1 MNSAPDFFYIHG
13 IGIVYIRMRAVTNIQ
28 RDMNRPGKE
37 TLRRIIHKIHKQNDC
52 EKFIELASVLTG
64 MLRKFNF
71 YSVEFSSDVPYHS
84 FPLSIKYIHRVIREE
99 ECLYTRAT
107 KFAGTLLPDIRLVVE
122 PSPHKENNKAAKR
135 RFHLLTSSYR
145 TIILLLFII

>member
-1 MNSAPDFFYIHG
+1 
-13 IGIVYIRMRAVTNIQ
+13 
-28 RDMNRPGKE
+28 MNRPGKE

-84 FPLSIKYIHRVIREE
+84 FPPFYKVHSLCHPERRMS
-99 ECLYTRAT
+99 L
-107 KFAGTLLPDIRLVVE
+107 
-122 PSPHKENNKAAKR
+122 HKSN
-135 RFHLLTSSYR
+135 
-145 TIILLLFII
+145 

>member
-1 MNSAPDFFYIHG
+1 MNSAPDFFYIRG
-13 IGIVYIRMRAVTNIQ
+13 IGIVYIRMRAVINIQ

-64 MLRKFNF
+64 MLRKFKF
-71 YSVEFSSDVPYHS
+71 YSVELSSDVPYHS
-84 FPLSIKYIHRVIREE
+84 FPLSIKCIHCGIRKE

-107 KFAGTLLPDIRLVVE
+107 KLAGTLLPDILLVAE
-122 PSPHKENNKAAKR
+122 PSPHKKNNKAAKR
-135 RFHLLTSSYR
+135 SFHLLASSYR

>member
-13 IGIVYIRMRAVTNIQ
+13 IGIVYIRMRAVINIQ

-122 PSPHKENNKAAKR
+122 PPPHKENNKATKR
-135 RFHLLTSSYR
+135 RFHLLASSYR

>member
-1 MNSAPDFFYIHG
+1 MNSAPDFFYIRG
-13 IGIVYIRMRAVTNIQ
+13 IGIVYIRMRAVINIQ

-71 YSVEFSSDVPYHS
+71 YSVELSSDVPSHS
-84 FPLSIKYIHRVIREE
+84 FPLSIKNVFTQEQLSLPELFCRTSYSWWNRLRIKR
-99 ECLYTRAT
+99 TT
-107 KFAGTLLPDIRLVVE
+107 KQQSEVFT
-122 PSPHKENNKAAKR
+122 
-135 RFHLLTSSYR
+135 Y
-145 TIILLLFII
+145 

>member
-1 MNSAPDFFYIHG
+1 
-13 IGIVYIRMRAVTNIQ
+13 
-28 RDMNRPGKE
+28 MNRPGKE

-71 YSVEFSSDVPYHS
+71 YSVELSSDVPYHS
-84 FPLSIKYIHRVIREE
+84 FPLSIKCIHCVIRKE

-107 KFAGTLLPDIRLVVE
+107 KLAGTLLPDILLVVE
-122 PSPHKENNKAAKR
+122 PSPHKKNNKAAKR
-135 RFHLLTSSYR
+135 SLQSYYYYLSYNHYYGKLANNQT
-145 TIILLLFII
+145 TIGKARHC